1 MRRSLQ
7 FSAALVVTLA
17 FASAAVAQDRWDS
30 QVAALEAAARVTPHQ
45 KGEVLFIGS
54 STIHRWDVAS
64 SFPDLRTINQGIDG
78 TELADAVK
86 YTERLILPFEPRVV
100 VVYAGDNDIAG
111 GKTSEEVAIQFE
123 RLTARILNRL
133 PQSRIVFIG
142 LKPSIQRWAQVDRM
156 RAANDLI
163 RGICAK
169 DDRIAYVDVDGP
181 MLGWDERPRRELF
194 VEDGLHLSAE
204 GYRLWTALLR
214 PFVAAPP
221 VSTTAN
227 VAR

>member
-17 FASAAVAQDRWDS
+17 VASPSVAQDRWEP
-30 QVAALEAAARVTPHQ
+30 QVAALETAARTTPHQ

-54 STIHRWDVAS
+54 SSVHRWDIAS
-64 SFPDLRTINQGIDG
+64 SFPEVRTINQGIDG
-78 TELADAVK
+78 TELADAVR
-86 YTERLILPFEPRVV
+86 YADRLILPFEPRVV
-100 VVYAGDNDIAG
+100 VVYAGDNDIAS

-123 RLTARILNRL
+123 RLTTKILTRL

-142 LKPSIQRWAQVDRM
+142 LKPSIQRWTQVDRM
-156 RAANDLI
+156 RAANELI
-163 RGICAK
+163 RSICSH

-181 MLGWDERPRRELF
+181 MLGWDERPRQELF

-204 GYRLWTALLR
+204 GYRLWTTLVR
-214 PFVAAPP
+214 PFIAVPP
-221 VSTTAN
+221 VNTTAI
-227 VAR
+227 R